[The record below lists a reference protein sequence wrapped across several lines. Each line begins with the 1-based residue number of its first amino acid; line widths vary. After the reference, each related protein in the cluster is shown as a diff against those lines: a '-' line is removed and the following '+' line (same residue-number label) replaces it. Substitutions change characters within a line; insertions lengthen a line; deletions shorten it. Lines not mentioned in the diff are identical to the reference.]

1 MSIAVLPVLKSLFL
15 TVLPLSEE
23 PFVLQDLVADP
34 VHGRD
39 DGGVRVPD
47 VDRRHVRHGRRV
59 HDVGRHDS
67 QIRHSKGGK
76 FKFGQRE
83 HCELSQLTEECTQ
96 ARAMDRPT
104 DRARPPAPDTC
115 ASVRAPFESTKDRS
129 GRTTTGG
136 PTTWLRMVGP
146 RKNRYNQ
153 KKLSRGLLLRALI

>member
-34 VHGRD
+34 VHGRY

-47 VDRRHVRHGRRV
+47 VDRRHVGHGRRV

-67 QIRHSKGGK
+67 QFRHSKGGK

-96 ARAMDRPT
+96 ARATDRPT
-104 DRARPPAPDTC
+104 VRDHPRPTRARAC
-115 ASVRAPFESTKDRS
+115 ALPSSQPRTEAGARRPGDRQHGS
-129 GRTTTGG
+129 GWWAQGKTG
-136 PTTWLRMVGP
+136 TIR
-146 RKNRYNQ
+146 R
-153 KKLSRGLLLRALI
+153 S